1 MKKIIFLLLY
11 LSFGY
16 FAFGQD
22 KYFYVLEPTTSVGY
36 LNPIPDSLNT
46 ANSTAPLKF
55 TISDKGIVISEIIGQ
70 QGTIEEHPQGD
81 FFGGKIDYAVYR
93 SPLNSTHWLIF
104 LPGTGE
110 LSDGAGGNLAALYK
124 YGFPRLVKAGY
135 DLPFNMVMIQPQNSY
150 TGPNKIILPWV
161 QMTFNPSKIIVSG
174 ISLGA
179 IASLDVMTKD
189 SYKLIAGVVSL
200 SGKPSSGSNAVVN
213 MVSVPGYCYHGKND
227 TQVSYSIAMNFFN
240 AYNKA
245 HAGTDNVFTMDI
257 RDAGHSGWD
266 EVMSVT
272 PGKDQCY
279 QWILNQFGQEPIGQ
293 TFEDGKEYIKK
304 GISEALDKL

>member
-1 MKKIIFLLLY
+1 MKKLIFLLLFPV
-11 LSFGY
+11 LV
-16 FAFGQD
+16 FGQD
-22 KYFYVLEPTTSVGY
+22 NDFYRQEKQNKFQALFKDADKSFTSKIVYAVNYGFDY
-36 LNPIPDSLNT
+36 
-46 ANSTAPLKF
+46 
-55 TISDKGIVISEIIGQ
+55 GGVVISESAQ

-110 LSDGAGGNLAALYK
+110 LSDGAGGNIAALYK

-189 SYKLIAGVVSL
+189 SYKLITGVVSL
-200 SGKPSSGSNAVVN
+200 SGKPSGGSNAVAN

-227 TQVSYSIAMNFFN
+227 TQVSYSVAMNFFN

-279 QWILNQFGQEPIGQ
+279 QWIISHFGNEPTGE

-304 GISEALDKL
+304 SISEALDKL

>member
-1 MKKIIFLLLY
+1 MKKIIFLLLFPV
-11 LSFGY
+11 LSFG
-16 FAFGQD
+16 QD
-22 KYFYVLEPTTSVGY
+22 
-36 LNPIPDSLNT
+36 N
-46 ANSTAPLKF
+46 KF
-55 TISDKGIVISEIIGQ
+55 TALFDRTDKSFTKLQSGQIAYAITPNLDYAGIVISEVTQ

-124 YGFPRLVKAGY
+124 YGFPRLVKEGY

-150 TGPNKIILPWV
+150 TGANKILLPWV
-161 QMTFNPSKIIVSG
+161 QMTFKPSKIIISG

-189 SYKLIAGVVSL
+189 TYKLIAGVVSL
-200 SGKPSSGSNAVVN
+200 SGKPSGGSNAVAN
-213 MVSVPGYCYHGKND
+213 MVSVPGYCYYGKND
-227 TQVSYSIAMNFFN
+227 TQVSYSVAMNFFN

-279 QWILNQFGQEPIGQ
+279 QWIISHFGNEPTGE

-304 GISEALDKL
+304 SISEALDKL